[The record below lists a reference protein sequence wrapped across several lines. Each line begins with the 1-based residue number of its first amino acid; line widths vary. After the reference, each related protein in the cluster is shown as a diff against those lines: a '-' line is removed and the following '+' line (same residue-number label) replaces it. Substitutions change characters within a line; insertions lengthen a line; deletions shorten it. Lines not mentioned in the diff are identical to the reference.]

1 MFFLL
6 RNYYIHTVY
15 SGDQNNLQF
24 PTFQGQ
30 CLVLFEVILT
40 VFQHISWVKY
50 ILKHSMK
57 TFKWEIWP
65 KNIENTFRYLWHL
78 VLISLIIWHTLF
90 NWQHVVWREEN
101 WSKPFIWVRWE
112 TLCSASNWGKTEPK
126 LCKDVSERWRKC
138 HGLADVFCSRSW
150 ATYIATWLHV
160 YPLQS
165 PTCRRD
171 RKKIG
176 PRSYQSSVRDYSDV
190 LWPQMCWTHSKQLIS
205 DCCNIQKL

>member
-1 MFFLL
+1 MSITHSSAPKRLV
-6 RNYYIHTVY
+6 IHEKTNVREDRIMRRISMGNRFNTAAGIACQFSTEQGLSAY
-15 SGDQNNLQF
+15 SVSTFKRHLTESPLCSGQTSHQQKNQKAR
-24 PTFQGQ
+24 PTFAD
-30 CLVLFEVILT
+30 E
-40 VFQHISWVKY
+40 
-50 ILKHSMK
+50 
-57 TFKWEIWP
+57 
-65 KNIENTFRYLWHL
+65 
-78 VLISLIIWHTLF
+78 
-90 NWQHVVWREEN
+90 HVVWREEN
-101 WSKPFIWVRWE
+101 WSKAFIWVRRE
-112 TLCSASNWGKTEPK
+112 TLCSPSNWGKTEPK

-165 PTCRRD
+165 PNCRRD

-190 LWPQMCWTHSKQLIS
+190 LWPQMCWSHSKQLIS